1 MPREKESYRDNLER
15 IVTRFPN
22 KELLN
27 KKEVAEFIGYDVRYV
42 NKYFEFLPCGK
53 ISLASLARQMSS

>member
-15 IVTRFPN
+15 IVARFPN

-27 KKEVAEFIGYDVRYV
+27 KKDVAEFVGCDARNV
-42 NKYFEFLPCGK
+42 NKYFDFLPCGK